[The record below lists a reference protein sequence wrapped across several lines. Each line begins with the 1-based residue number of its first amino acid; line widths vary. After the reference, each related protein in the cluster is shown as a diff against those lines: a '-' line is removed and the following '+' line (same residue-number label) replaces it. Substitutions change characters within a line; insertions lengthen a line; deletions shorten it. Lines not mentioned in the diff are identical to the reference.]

1 MEAPKDLKMWSR
13 QTAVGFLGGMFFG
26 GYRGLLK
33 SRTSEPSPIPANS
46 VVHRAALFVVREGI
60 FTGARIGLFVS
71 LFSALSLTGHRLVG
85 REHVGSFAAAGAIT
99 CGLFGAAFAGP
110 RRGLLPAAA
119 FGGGVSGLAA
129 FTQQML
135 QQKVDQQQQQE
146 EGETA
151 APTVVNGNGVN
162 VEEYVS
168 FDGDTMDDEE
178 KVKDTIDRLI
188 DRFESNLDKFPTKES
203 LDLHQQ
209 LQREQEAERKLA
221 RQRDCTKLVPR

>member
-1 MEAPKDLKMWSR
+1 MWSR
-13 QTAVGFLGGMFFG
+13 QTAVGLLGGMFFG

-71 LFSALSLTGHRLVG
+71 LFSALSLTAHHVVG
-85 REHVGSFAAAGAIT
+85 REHVANFAAAGAIT

-110 RRGLLPAAA
+110 RRGLLPAVA
-119 FGGGVSGLAA
+119 FGGAVSGMAA

-135 QQKVDQQQQQE
+135 QQKVGHMPE
-146 EGETA
+146 KETTTA
-151 APTVVNGNGVN
+151 TVVNANGVN
-162 VEEYVS
+162 VEEYVNL
-168 FDGDTMDDEE
+168 DGDKMDDEE

-188 DRFESNLDKFPTKES
+188 DRFESNLEKFPSKES
-203 LDLHQQ
+203 LNLHQQ
-209 LQREQEAERKLA
+209 LQREQEAERKLV
-221 RQRDCTKLVPR
+221 QHRDGIEVVVPR